1 MGCGRVGSSLATEL
15 ELLGHTV
22 SIIDQSREAFRRLGP
37 DFKGRTISGIGFD
50 RDTLLEAGIETAD
63 AFAAVSNGDNSN
75 ILAARVA
82 RETYGVANVVARIYD
97 PGRAE
102 IYQRL
107 GIPTVAT
114 VLWATDQIMRRLV
127 PEGAL
132 MRIAIAGAGNVG
144 RAIARELLDN
154 GHEVLLIDRDP
165 KALKLDSVPD
175 AQWLMAD
182 ACEISSLD
190 KAALSTAQV
199 LVAATG
205 DDKVNLVAS
214 LLAKTEYGVPRVV
227 ARINH
232 PKNEWMFDSSWGV
245 DVAVSTPRIISALV
259 EEAVSVGDVVRL
271 FSFRQGEANLVELTL
286 PDDSSCIG
294 KTVEEIELPDN
305 ASLAAIVRDGRV
317 ISPTAA
323 DVFSAGDELL
333 FVASATAEDLIK
345 GCFIKS

>member
-1 MGCGRVGSSLATEL
+1 MHVVIMGCGRVGSSLATEL

-127 PEGAL
+127 PEGS
-132 MRIAIAGAGNVG
+132 RSEW
-144 RAIARELLDN
+144 RAARVAFLTRLAEGLVRNEHTVLQEGDLL
-154 GHEVLLIDRDP
+154 HMIIETSRVSEVEVILANSP
-165 KALKLDSVPD
+165 KERS
-175 AQWLMAD
+175 
-182 ACEISSLD
+182 
-190 KAALSTAQV
+190 
-199 LVAATG
+199 
-205 DDKVNLVAS
+205 
-214 LLAKTEYGVPRVV
+214 
-227 ARINH
+227 
-232 PKNEWMFDSSWGV
+232 
-245 DVAVSTPRIISALV
+245 
-259 EEAVSVGDVVRL
+259 
-271 FSFRQGEANLVELTL
+271 
-286 PDDSSCIG
+286 
-294 KTVEEIELPDN
+294 
-305 ASLAAIVRDGRV
+305 
-317 ISPTAA
+317 
-323 DVFSAGDELL
+323 
-333 FVASATAEDLIK
+333 
-345 GCFIKS
+345 